1 MMGYVTAA
9 YAVVLGG
16 FLLYWWTLKARMDA
30 LLEEQKKLQAPKGGD
45 SP

>member
-1 MMGYVTAA
+1 MGYVTAA

-30 LLEEQKKLQAPKGGD
+30 LLEEQRKLEVREGEN